1 MEGLGGIWQEARN
14 FKIYQAIQY
23 IYIYNYYYIN
33 GIISNLN
40 IYVICAPMYIN

>member
-1 MEGLGGIWQEARN
+1 MVFGKKLEILKYTKPYNI
-14 FKIYQAIQY
+14 Y